1 MGMVYRDEPRAKF
14 VGSRQRW
21 TFGRMKRRAGST
33 RAQGLMGLG
42 AEPSDPREL
51 YAKYAEKVGRYRVTL
66 STISSSNARAVLQ
79 KQFLS
84 VLEEQGRIAPAFTE
98 GATPGTKDIDRV
110 KTWSDSVNR
119 FSRALTAAV
128 KLYGTSAI
136 PAAPP
141 MTAPSKP
148 VARTVPI
155 DSGKGVGVAVAV
167 VAVLVVV
174 AIASR

>member
-1 MGMVYRDEPRAKF
+1 MGMVFADEARSRF
-14 VGSRQRW
+14 VQARQRY
-21 TFGRMKRRAGST
+21 TFGRMNRRSP
-33 RAQGLMGLG
+33 GLG

-84 VLEEQGRIAPAFTE
+84 VLEEQGRVAPAFVE

-110 KTWSDSVNR
+110 KAWSDSVNK

-136 PAAPP
+136 PAAPVP
-141 MTAPSKP
+141 LPPPPKP

-155 DSGKGVGVAVAV
+155 ESGKGGAVVAAV
-167 VAVLVVV
+167 VAVALIAWV
-174 AIASR
+174 ASR